1 MEELMQTAIED
12 QYVPIFCR
20 QHQEIGYKEF
30 LAGGTSVLVD
40 RKRMWRTKYYKDRKK
55 KEVTEKKAVNR
66 VIKVK
71 AAKKTPKEAP
81 KVVKRSERSK

>member
-1 MEELMQTAIED
+1 MQTAIED

-40 RKRMWRTKYYKDRKK
+40 KKRMWRAKYKRDHRRK
-55 KEVTEKKAVNR
+55 KEVRDKKVEKR
-66 VIKVK
+66 VIKVEPEKK
-71 AAKKTPKEAP
+71 APKEAP
-81 KVVKRSERSK
+81 KGVVKKNEKSK